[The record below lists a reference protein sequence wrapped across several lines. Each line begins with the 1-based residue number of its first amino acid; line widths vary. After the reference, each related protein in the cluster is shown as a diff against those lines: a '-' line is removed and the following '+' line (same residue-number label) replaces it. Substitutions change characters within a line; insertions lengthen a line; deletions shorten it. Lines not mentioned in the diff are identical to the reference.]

1 MFFNLLIISNV
12 LLGLVL
18 DYRPLQQGL
27 RPCYLASNVSN
38 LAETVLDYRPLQQG
52 LRH

>member
-27 RPCYLASNVSN
+27 RLLVAKQEC
-38 LAETVLDYRPLQQG
+38 EGREIVLDYRPLQQG
-52 LRH
+52 LRQ